1 MKYLFSLSIMLSMTS
16 CTTNTGLGNAASAMQ
31 YPDLN
36 HEAVIKKWGYPAEI
50 IIKKRDVK
58 LGDYIATWVYYIQD
72 SDGLVSP
79 VFFNFRQGKL
89 LSSNS
94 FVVSKGHYRIMNTE
108 QTEDL
113 KLILSERDR
122 IKKTWTVW
130 TE

>member
-1 MKYLFSLSIMLSMTS
+1 
-16 CTTNTGLGNAASAMQ
+16 MQ